1 MWYASRRIL
10 EVCCIGHDR
19 TIKRTE
25 RLHSLDKLTC
35 GVVLGAQPR
44 LAANPDHY
52 RSPSC
57 SPERFGELESAGGD
71 EVVTISKNVVDLQGF
86 RKGHVLS

>member
-35 GVVLGAQPR
+35 GVVLGAQAR
-44 LAANPDHY
+44 LAANSDHY

-57 SPERFGELESAGGD
+57 SPEWFGKLESVGSEE
-71 EVVTISKNVVDLQGF
+71 EVTPHKNVDL
-86 RKGHVLS
+86 